1 MCGCVGVGGR
11 GECVGG
17 CGGVSVWT
25 LSPPQSQDSIQV
37 RGECV
42 GVWEGCVGGGGA
54 CGYGEY
60 AWVGGHTCM
69 CVCGWRVNIML
80 ELYIDYTGR
89 FEWLYSHFN
98 SQT

>member
-1 MCGCVGVGGR
+1 MCG
-11 GECVGG
+11 
-17 CGGVSVWT
+17 
-25 LSPPQSQDSIQV
+25 LSHLHNHRIAYQV
-37 RGECV
+37 RGEWV
-42 GVWEGCVGGGGA
+42 GGGA

-89 FEWLYSHFN
+89 FEWLYSHFKFLDIMVI
-98 SQT
+98 

>member
-25 LSPPQSQDSIQV
+25 LSAPQSQDSIQV

-42 GVWEGCVGGGGA
+42 WCVGGVSGWGG
-54 CGYGEY
+54 EH
-60 AWVGGHTCM
+60 VGMESMHG
-69 CVCGWRVNIML
+69 
-80 ELYIDYTGR
+80 
-89 FEWLYSHFN
+89 
-98 SQT
+98 